1 MGVWEI
7 NLKPSKDNTFCV
19 FPFEQ
24 VCIKHPEVFSPCCNS
39 ELPENNFNPFNIN
52 KGEMNGMTPIDMF
65 EHDSMKELRE
75 YGLNN
80 KRHPACNACWKLEDV
95 GQLSPRL
102 FQRKEL
108 DTNDFKLKCIDTSSG
123 NECNLRCMM
132 CYPGVSSGLQKDVK
146 YFKEHGITL
155 PISWGK
161 GDDGKISGPLNVWE
175 WLSKNNY
182 LLEELK
188 VAGGEPFYDKDF
200 QKFLDKAHPDL
211 LLTIHTNATK
221 IKMDKIKKFKKMNL
235 IFSIDG
241 TGKTYEYIRYPMTW
255 KVISRKIKEFKI
267 ERPQDKLQSNFVLSS
282 LNALNLADYVIWC
295 NGLEIIPNITY
306 MHPDSSDIS
315 IFNLSKKILEECL
328 DRYNEKIIEPERI
341 RHYENIPPLYGT
353 NEFTAYDK
361 LQYAWSTCKDNPK
374 GILNY
379 IEKFDKSRNRSYKD
393 FLDPMMVE
401 WLNEQ

>member
-1 MGVWEI
+1 M
-7 NLKPSKDNTFCV
+7 
-19 FPFEQ
+19 
-24 VCIKHPEVFSPCCNS
+24 FSPCCNS
-39 ELPENNFNPFNIN
+39 ETPENNNNPFNIN
-52 KGEMNGMTPIDMF
+52 KDEMNGMTPIDMF
-65 EHDSMKELRE
+65 KHDSMKELRE

-80 KRHPACNACWKLEDV
+80 KRHPACNACWKLEDR

-102 FQRKEL
+102 FEKTEL
-108 DTNDFKLKCIDTSSG
+108 DTNDFKLTCIDTSSG
-123 NECNLRCMM
+123 NKCNLRCMM
-132 CYPGVSSGLQKDVK
+132 CYPGVSTGLQKDVK

-155 PISWGK
+155 PISWGN
-161 GDDGKISGPLNVWE
+161 GDEAEIPGPLDVWE

-221 IKMDKIKKFKKMNL
+221 IKLDKIKKFKKMKL

-255 KVISRKIKEFKI
+255 EVISRKIKEFKI
-267 ERPQDKLQSNFVLSS
+267 ERPQNLNLHTNFVLSS
-282 LNALNLADYVIWC
+282 LNALNLADYMIWC
-295 NGLEIIPNITY
+295 DDMELIPNITN

-315 IFNLSKKILEECL
+315 IFNLSKEILEECL
-328 DRYNEKIIEPERI
+328 NRYDNRGYSPFKHDAHHINP
-341 RHYENIPPLYGT
+341 YNKL
-353 NEFTAYDK
+353 EFAYD
-361 LQYAWSTCKDNPK
+361 TCKDNPK

-393 FLDPMMVE
+393 FLDPMLVD
-401 WLNEQ
+401 WLNEK

>member
-1 MGVWEI
+1 MGIWEI
-7 NLKPSKDNTFCV
+7 NLKSSKDNTFCV
-19 FPFEQ
+19 FPFNQ
-24 VCIKHPEVFSPCCNS
+24 VCVKHPEMFSPCCNS
-39 ELPENNFNPFNIN
+39 ETPENNNNPFNIN
-52 KGEMNGMTPIDMF
+52 KDEMNGMTPIDMF
-65 EHDSMKELRE
+65 KHDSMKELRE

-80 KRHPACNACWKLEDV
+80 KRHPACNACWKLEDR

-102 FQRKEL
+102 FEKTEL
-108 DTNDFKLKCIDTSSG
+108 DTNDFKLTCIDTSSG
-123 NECNLRCMM
+123 NKCNLRCMM
-132 CYPGVSSGLQKDVK
+132 CYPGCSTGLQKDVK

-155 PISWGK
+155 PISWGN
-161 GDDGKISGPLNVWE
+161 GDEAEIPGPLDVWE

-221 IKMDKIKKFKKMNL
+221 IKLDKIKKFKKMKL

-255 KVISRKIKEFKI
+255 EVISRKIKEFKI
-267 ERPQDKLQSNFVLSS
+267 ERPQNLNLHTNFVLSS
-282 LNALNLADYVIWC
+282 LNALNLADYMIWC
-295 NGLEIIPNITY
+295 DDMELIPNITN

-315 IFNLSKKILEECL
+315 IFNLSKEILEECL
-328 DRYNEKIIEPERI
+328 NRYDNRGYSPFKHDAHHINP
-341 RHYENIPPLYGT
+341 YNKL
-353 NEFTAYDK
+353 EFAYD
-361 LQYAWSTCKDNPK
+361 TCKDNPK

-393 FLDPMMVE
+393 FLDPMLVD
-401 WLNEQ
+401 WLNEK

>member
-1 MGVWEI
+1 M
-7 NLKPSKDNTFCV
+7 KSSKDNTFCV
-19 FPFEQ
+19 FPFNQ
-24 VCIKHPEVFSPCCNS
+24 VCVKHLEVFSPCCNS

-52 KGEMNGMTPIDMF
+52 KDEMNGMTPLDMF

-80 KRHPACNACWKLEDV
+80 KRHSACNACWKLEDA

-102 FQRKEL
+102 FEKREL
-108 DTNDFKLKCIDTSSG
+108 DTNDFKLTCIDTSSG
-123 NECNLRCMM
+123 NKCNLRCMM
-132 CYPGVSSGLQKDVK
+132 CYPGISTGLQKDVK
-146 YFKEHGITL
+146 YFNEHGITL
-155 PISWGK
+155 PIEWGK
-161 GDDGKISGPLNVWE
+161 GDEAEIPGPLAVWE

-221 IKMDKIKKFKKMNL
+221 IKMDKIKKFKKMKL

-255 KVISRKIKEFKI
+255 EVISRKIKEFKI
-267 ERPQDKLQSNFVLSS
+267 ERPQDKLQTNFVLSS
-282 LNALNLADYVIWC
+282 LNALNLADYMIWC
-295 NGLEIIPNITY
+295 DDMELTPTITY

-328 DRYNEKIIEPERI
+328 NRYDKKIMSHW
-341 RHYENIPPLYGT
+341 RHNPQMHHVNPYNKL
-353 NEFTAYDK
+353 EFAYD
-361 LQYAWSTCKDNPK
+361 TCKDNPK

-393 FLDPMMVE
+393 FLDPMLVD
-401 WLNEQ
+401 WLKDWYTLKLW